1 MHEADLHN
9 HTTASD
15 GDYSPTHLVELY
27 ADLGV
32 KAIAV
37 TDHDTIAG
45 LAEAMA
51 AGRELGVEIV
61 PGVEVTL
68 RFSEPLFRGS
78 LHLLLYFDAAL
89 LDDSAF
95 LELSAAT
102 FAKGRGDSLVQAR
115 LVELNR
121 YFGPNGVEPRLP
133 RVLTADDLY
142 SQADQVS
149 RRHFA
154 VALEGLGI
162 TDRDEISHVIGNDSP
177 AYIPSGMT
185 FDDLAPLLAAYP
197 FVRVFAHPAAGS
209 FPGDSHY
216 KEVLPPLETVVEL
229 LPRFLAIGLDGLEVE
244 YPGHT
249 AELTAKVQA
258 LRLQHGLPV
267 ATGGSDCHDAEGRPP
282 GTAGVSYAAVEM
294 IRALLAYRAQ

>member
-1 MHEADLHN
+1 MHQADLHN

-15 GDYSPTHLVELY
+15 GDFSPTELIERY
-27 ADLGV
+27 AALGV
-32 KAIAV
+32 RAVAV
-37 TDHDTIAG
+37 TDHDTVAG
-45 LAEAMA
+45 LAEAIT
-51 AGRELGVEIV
+51 AGAQAGVDVV

-89 LDDSAF
+89 LEDPAF
-95 LELSAAT
+95 LQLAADT
-102 FAKGRGDSLVQAR
+102 FARGRGDSLVQAR

-121 YFGPNGVEPRLP
+121 YFGPRGVEPRLP
-133 RVLTADDLY
+133 RELTAQDLY
-142 SQADQVS
+142 SQTDQVS

-154 VALEGLGI
+154 VALVGLGI
-162 TDRDEISHVIGNDSP
+162 TDKAEISHIIGNDSP

-185 FDDLAPLLAAYP
+185 FEDLQPLLAAYP

-216 KEVLPPLETVVEL
+216 REVLPPLATVVEL
-229 LPRFLAIGLDGLEVE
+229 LPRFLALGLDGLEVA

-249 AELTAKVQA
+249 DELEAAVEA
-258 LRLQHGLPV
+258 LRVEHGLPIG
-267 ATGGSDCHDAEGRPP
+267 TGGSDCHDESQRPP
-282 GTAGVSYAAVEM
+282 GTSGCDFAAVEA
-294 IRALLAYRAQ
+294 IRALLAARS